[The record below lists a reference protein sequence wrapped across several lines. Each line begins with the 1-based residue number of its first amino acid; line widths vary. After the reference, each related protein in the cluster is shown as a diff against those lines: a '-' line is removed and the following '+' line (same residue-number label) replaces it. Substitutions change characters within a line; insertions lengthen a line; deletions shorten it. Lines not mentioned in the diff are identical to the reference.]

1 MQAQLNFTFDLGSAA
16 GRAEFQRMFQHLLLP
31 VPVELPSPSEIEE
44 GVERILVQRRDPPPA
59 EPAKAANPSSIPSD
73 PDRAAAAKA
82 GRQQAAAHART
93 AKANKAVP
101 SSLTPDDEDLS
112 GPSGTNGATGDQ
124 LVGGDDPD
132 DMGLSDPSMSPG
144 EAKEAG
150 LVLVRQMYAA
160 GKVAEVKGLQKK
172 YGVAKFY
179 DVPLERA
186 HGFYREVLAISHKVM
201 GAQA

>member
-16 GRAEFQRMFQHLLLP
+16 GRAEFQRMFGHLLQPETPAIIMSDDGSNIPAQEDP
-31 VPVELPSPSEIEE
+31 VPVK
-44 GVERILVQRRDPPPA
+44 V
-59 EPAKAANPSSIPSD
+59 NPSSIPTD

-82 GRQQAAAHART
+82 GRQQAAAHARA
-93 AKANKAVP
+93 AKASKAAP
-101 SSLTPDDEDLS
+101 SSLTPADNEDLS

-132 DMGLSDPSMSPG
+132 DMGLADPSMSPG

>member
-1 MQAQLNFTFDLGSAA
+1 MQAQLNFTLDLGTKA
-16 GRAEFQRMFQHLLLP
+16 GRDQFQKLFSHLLLP
-31 VPVELPSPSEIEE
+31 IELEQEM
-44 GVERILVQRRDPPPA
+44 ERVVAEVNA
-59 EPAKAANPSSIPSD
+59 EPAKAANPSSIPTD

-82 GRQQAAAHART
+82 GRQQAAAHARA
-93 AKANKAVP
+93 AKANKAAP
-101 SSLTPDDEDLS
+101 EDLS

-132 DMGLSDPSMSPG
+132 DMGLADPSMSPG

-150 LVLVRQMYAA
+150 LVLVRQMYVAD
-160 GKVAEVKGLQKK
+160 KVAEVKGLQKK

-179 DVPLERA
+179 DVPLEQA
-186 HGFYREVLAISHKVM
+186 HGFYRDVLASWHKVM